1 MTQAAAEIIPKLV
14 EGESNY
20 VVSTDQGNEFQGL
33 EEVPEPAVHRHKRPE
48 DRNALAVVDRA
59 IQTLKRDLAG
69 KVARDAGGWAE
80 HVEGATEAYNKEA
93 VHAAPEDVEKQP
105 ATTFRVYQ
113 DNARKFQHN
122 RELTEGRQRRLA
134 EAGAFR
140 APTNAQ
146 RSFQPQY
153 GPVKQLAGYDSM
165 TVRATDG
172 TEGLLKHV
180 QPVPK
185 ASGEPVQRLT
195 QPGVPLAARQL
206 RDFNPAPKAPPAP
219 PPPLPPPLP
228 PPAPGLAAPGR
239 RGEEAAPGRAAA
251 ARLQRPAAAQGASG
265 AQLARTRG
273 IRAKTAQQI
282 GFLTS

>member
-1 MTQAAAEIIPKLV
+1 M
-14 EGESNY
+14 
-20 VVSTDQGNEFQGL
+20 
-33 EEVPEPAVHRHKRPE
+33 HRHKRPE

-69 KVARDAGGWAE
+69 KVARDGGGWAE
-80 HVEGATEAYNKEA
+80 HVEGAAEAYNKRPHEA

-153 GPVKQLAGYDSM
+153 GPVKQLASYDSM

-206 RDFNPAPKAPPAP
+206 RDFNPAPG
-219 PPPLPPPLP
+219 
-228 PPAPGLAAPGR
+228 PAPGPVAAPK
-239 RGEEAAPGRAAA
+239 AAPARRLPLAVRQLRDFNAPPRRAP
-251 ARLQRPAAAQGASG
+251 RELN
-265 AQLARTRG
+265 
-273 IRAKTAQQI
+273 
-282 GFLTS
+282 